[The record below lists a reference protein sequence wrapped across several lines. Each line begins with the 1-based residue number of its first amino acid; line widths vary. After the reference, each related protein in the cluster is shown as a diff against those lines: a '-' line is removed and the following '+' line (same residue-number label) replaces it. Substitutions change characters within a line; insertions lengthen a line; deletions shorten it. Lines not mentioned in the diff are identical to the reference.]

1 MSMLVTETRYLAFP
15 QFIRYPEKEKKF
27 AARYEENAM
36 NLTKSY
42 VVDDEGKPKAVI
54 IDYDQFKKIESA
66 LLDFGLGKAMEEAE
80 NDEEVDLD
88 EAKRLAGFSSADR
101 S

>member
-1 MSMLVTETRYLAFP
+1 
-15 QFIRYPEKEKKF
+15 
-27 AARYEENAM
+27 M
-36 NLTKSY
+36 NIAKSY

-54 IDYDQFKKIESA
+54 IDYDQFKKIENA
-66 LLDFGLGKAMEEAE
+66 LLDLGLGKAMEEVE

-88 EAKRLAGFSSADR
+88 EAKRLAGFSSVNR